1 MLALRLGV
9 IQVACGSIC
18 VKGLSSCPF
27 LHPILG
33 LHLLLGLLLRF
44 LLAWFMTQKLA
55 LTA

>member
-1 MLALRLGV
+1 MSLMLALRLGV

-44 LLAWFMTQKLA
+44 LLA
-55 LTA
+55 